1 MSSAATSSIGWSCYR
16 RLLPFPRFLL
26 LPPDPAEIGQMIR
39 QPALE
44 AGLRFE
50 VDAHGTGWTSAFV
63 RPPRANAA
71 HYPSCRSHLAHF
83 KAPRTAM
90 FGPLPK
96 TSTGKI
102 QKFVLRERAK
112 ANV

>member
-1 MSSAATSSIGWSCYR
+1 V
-16 RLLPFPRFLL
+16 L
-26 LPPDPAEIGQMIR
+26 LPPDPAEIEQMIR

-71 HYPSCRSHLAHF
+71 HYPSCRSCSTSFGAHL
-83 KAPRTAM
+83 P
-90 FGPLPK
+90 
-96 TSTGKI
+96 
-102 QKFVLRERAK
+102 
-112 ANV
+112 